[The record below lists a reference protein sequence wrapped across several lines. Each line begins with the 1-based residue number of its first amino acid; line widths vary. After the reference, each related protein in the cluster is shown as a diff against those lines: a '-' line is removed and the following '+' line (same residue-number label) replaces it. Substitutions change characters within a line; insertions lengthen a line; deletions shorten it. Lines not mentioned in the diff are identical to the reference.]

1 MHLSFDACRSILTE
15 FCFTATRLQEM
26 RHFIK
31 SVYTLRE
38 RRRNR
43 RTGSTRSPIFV
54 SRTLEA
60 FAEAVDE
67 YIRDIDKWCASKEE
81 AIVQARSGTGRQM
94 VATLLSCC
102 YEMKEEITS
111 TLEITQDI
119 LRQLIKRELCK
130 DGATHHR
137 GDVEKLGFLRAKDF
151 SSIPPFV
158 LSTRILDLLLQ
169 AINTQLA
176 IGELSA
182 ASRLTTIF
190 VKTAEPVW
198 KRAGQWMK
206 DGMKVGATLDM
217 DSGDE
222 NELDIELFIRRQEI
236 DFTNPDFWEQGYV
249 LRCEGDDNYDE
260 SQLDTPSRPLLV
272 PDIFANVAHEILATG
287 KAVGLLRAIGI
298 EPFVEGESQW
308 SALEWGSFTD
318 IYNGSQHG
326 ISEAPSP
333 SRDEDSVDLAD
344 NDATYSSRLAMGSL
358 HTTLVEH
365 IFPWCKS
372 ANAKLNR
379 LLLEECSM
387 MEHLSAIENFYFMRQ
402 GDAMTAFCDQVFS
415 KVRFTMLKFKGLC

>member
-1 MHLSFDACRSILTE
+1 MHLSFDAYRSILTE
-15 FCFTATRLQEM
+15 FCFSATRLQEM
-26 RHFIK
+26 RHFIA
-31 SVYTLRE
+31 SVYKLSE
-38 RRRNR
+38 RQQSRRNNS
-43 RTGSTRSPIFV
+43 TGSPIFV

-67 YIRDIDKWCASKEE
+67 YIRDIDKWCASREE

-102 YEMKEEITS
+102 HEMKEKITT

-119 LRQLIKRELCK
+119 LRQLVKRELRK

-158 LSTRILDLLLQ
+158 LSKRILDLLLQ

-176 IGELSA
+176 IGELPT
-182 ASRLTTIF
+182 ASRLTAIF

-198 KRAGQWMK
+198 KRAGQWMR
-206 DGMKVGATLDM
+206 DGMKVGATMNM

-222 NELDIELFIRRQEI
+222 NEQDVELFIRRQEI

-249 LRCEGDDNYDE
+249 LRGEGDDDCDE
-260 SQLDTPSRPLLV
+260 SQLDAPSRHLLV

-287 KAVGLLRAIGI
+287 KVVGLLRAIGI
-298 EPFVEGESQW
+298 EPFVDGESQW
-308 SALEWGSFTD
+308 SALNWGSFID
-318 IYNGSQHG
+318 IYNGSQLKF
-326 ISEAPSP
+326 SEAPSP
-333 SRDEDSVDLAD
+333 SLDEDTVDPAD
-344 NDATYSSRLAMGSL
+344 NDCTYASRLTMGSL
-358 HTTLVEH
+358 NATLVEH
-365 IFPWCKS
+365 ISPWCKS
-372 ANAKLNR
+372 ANAKLNK
-379 LLLEECSM
+379 LLLEECNM

-402 GDAMTAFCDQVFS
+402 GDAMTAFCDRVFS
-415 KVRFTMLKFKGLC
+415 KV